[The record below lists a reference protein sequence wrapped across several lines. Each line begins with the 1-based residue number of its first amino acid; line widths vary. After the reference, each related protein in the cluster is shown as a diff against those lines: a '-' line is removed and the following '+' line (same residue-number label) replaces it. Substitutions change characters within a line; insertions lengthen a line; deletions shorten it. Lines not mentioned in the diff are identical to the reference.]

1 MKKIEN
7 NDKEVRS
14 YFKRQIK
21 EFQNKCKNT
30 AMTNLES
37 MKNRNDSKIETFGE
51 DAIFEQLYNN
61 RFFDTNIAAFVYN
74 DDDTMQL
81 YIGWK
86 NEPSGDCYKIT
97 NWQFV
102 DEKCKTKMMDAFV
115 ENIIAWF
122 NAEVNYR
129 EKNV

>member
-30 AMTNLES
+30 AMTNLQS
-37 MKNRNDSKIETFGE
+37 MKNRNDPKIKAFGE

-61 RFFDTNIAAFVYN
+61 RFYDTDIAAFVYN

-81 YIGWK
+81 YIGCK
-86 NEPSGDCYKIT
+86 DEPSGDCYKIT

-102 DEKCKTKMMDAFV
+102 GEKCKTKMMDAYV
-115 ENIIAWF
+115 ENIIALF
-122 NAEVNYR
+122 NAKEEELWR
-129 EKNV
+129 

>member
-30 AMTNLES
+30 AMTNLQS
-37 MKNRNDSKIETFGE
+37 MKDRNDPKINAFGE

-61 RFFDTNIAAFVYN
+61 KFYDTNIAAFVYY
-74 DDDTMQL
+74 DDGTMQL
-81 YIGWK
+81 YIGCK
-86 NEPSGDCYKIT
+86 DEPSGNCYKIT

-102 DEKCKTKMMDAFV
+102 GEKCKTKMMDAYV
-115 ENIIAWF
+115 EKIIALF
-122 NAEVNYR
+122 N
-129 EKNV
+129 EKQLN